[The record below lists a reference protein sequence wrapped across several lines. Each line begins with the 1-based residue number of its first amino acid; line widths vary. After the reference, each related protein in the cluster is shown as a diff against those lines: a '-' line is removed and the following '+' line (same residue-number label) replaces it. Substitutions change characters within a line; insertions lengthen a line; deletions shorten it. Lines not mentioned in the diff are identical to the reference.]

1 MPFKLRDIDE
11 TQQPLLDHL
20 VELRGRL
27 VRCVI
32 ALALA
37 FVVCLYFA
45 SDIFSILVW
54 PLAGAFP
61 EGQGRLI
68 FVKLYEAFLVEIK
81 VALFAAFFVSFTI
94 IANQLWAFVAPGLY
108 AKEKRAFVPF
118 LV

>member
-11 TQQPLLDHL
+11 TQQPLLEHL

-27 VRCVI
+27 VKCVI

-61 EGQGRLI
+61 EGVEIHRQGLADTVTACR
-68 FVKLYEAFLVEIK
+68 AFLAPRAKDE
-81 VALFAAFFVSFTI
+81 VA
-94 IANQLWAFVAPGLY
+94 
-108 AKEKRAFVPF
+108 
-118 LV
+118 